1 LLSHS
6 FLPTNI
12 QHLEHKSVLKKSNW
26 SASYSAAPHIII
38 LEELLKNNNISE
50 FSTYLIP
57 ALQSVKAQKIIECSP
72 PRIELAKGKNVTD
85 NNIV

>member
-12 QHLEHKSVLKKSNW
+12 QHLEHKSVLKKSNS
-26 SASYSAAPHIII
+26 SASYSAAPHII